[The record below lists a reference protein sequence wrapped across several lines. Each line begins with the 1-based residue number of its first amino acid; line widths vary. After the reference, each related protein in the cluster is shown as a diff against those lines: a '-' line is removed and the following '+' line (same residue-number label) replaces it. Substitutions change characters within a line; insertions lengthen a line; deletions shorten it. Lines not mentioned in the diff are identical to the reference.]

1 MRWTDGTAA
10 ARINGTGHR
19 IRNSP
24 AEMTRDR
31 LNFLFL
37 NVGHFLDHLFMLV
50 FATVAALRLTQ
61 EWGMSYA
68 ALIPYATPGFVAFGI
83 GAIPAG
89 WIADKWSR
97 EGMMVIFFIGIG
109 ASSIAA
115 ALAGSPVEI
124 AIGLFAI
131 GLFAAIYHPVGL
143 AMVVHGREKTG
154 VPLAI
159 NGIFG
164 NLGVAGAALLTG
176 WLIDTAGWRS
186 AFVLPG
192 AVSIGLGVAYAVFVW
207 SGRMDQTADRT
218 GSGGGAAVGQAAAA
232 SQTAAAGQATAVE
245 PSTDARQGATAEN
258 PAATGRIATGP
269 SAVGQAA
276 TDSSITTGP
285 SSIGRAA
292 FVRVFAI
299 IMFTTA
305 VGGLIFQ
312 STTFALPKILDERL
326 TGLAGS
332 ATAVGGYAFGVF
344 AVAALAQL
352 VVGYLVDHHPLRTVF
367 AFVAGLQALF
377 FAFMHQLTGPAAL
390 VVATAFMLVVF
401 GQIPINDVLVGRI
414 TRSEWRSR
422 VYSVRYIATFSAM
435 ATALPLIAWIH
446 ASRGFGAL
454 FAVLA
459 AAAGGIF
466 AAVMLL
472 PRTGAIAGRPS
483 AA

>member
-1 MRWTDGTAA
+1 
-10 ARINGTGHR
+10 
-19 IRNSP
+19 
-24 AEMTRDR
+24 MTRDR

-50 FATVAALRLTQ
+50 FATVAALRLTE

-109 ASSIAA
+109 ASSIAT

-124 AIGLFAI
+124 ALGLLAI

-154 VPLAI
+154 MPLAI
-159 NGIFG
+159 NGVFG
-164 NLGVAGAALLTG
+164 NLGAAAAALLTG

-192 AVSIGLGVAYAVFVW
+192 AVSIGLGAAYAVFVW
-207 SGRMDQTADRT
+207 SGRADRAGCTGNGGGSAAARQTA
-218 GSGGGAAVGQAAAA
+218 AARQAVAA
-232 SQTAAAGQATAVE
+232 SQAATAKKPAAAGQA
-245 PSTDARQGATAEN
+245 
-258 PAATGRIATGP
+258 PAAEQP
-269 SAVGQAA
+269 AA
-276 TDSSITTGP
+276 GP

-299 IMFTTA
+299 IVFTTA
-305 VGGLIFQ
+305 IGGLIFQ
-312 STTFALPKILDERL
+312 STTFALPKIFDERL
-326 TGLAGS
+326 AGIAGS
-332 ATAVGGYAFGVF
+332 ATAVGGYAFVVF

-352 VVGYLVDHHPLRTVF
+352 VVGYLVDRHSVRTVF
-367 AFVAGLQALF
+367 AFVAGLQAVLF
-377 FAFMHQLTGPAAL
+377 ALMYQLAGVAAL
-390 VVATAFMLVVF
+390 VVAVAFMLVVF

-414 TRSEWRSR
+414 TKSEWRSR
-422 VYSVRYIATFSAM
+422 VYSIRYIVTFSVM
-435 ATALPLIAWIH
+435 ASTLPLIAGIH
-446 ASRGFGAL
+446 AGWGFDAL
-454 FAVLA
+454 FVVLA
-459 AAAGGIF
+459 VAAGGIF

-472 PRTGAIAGRPS
+472 PRAGAIVGQPS
-483 AA
+483 PA